1 MAEGPLVHHYVNQLK
16 KVLQGRD
23 VLIEFRLRKLKDVEP
38 SLQNIHIQKME
49 AHGKQFRIHL
59 SDHRILLIHLM
70 MWGSW
75 RIYRKGESWDKP
87 IQRARVI
94 FRTNSH
100 DAVVF
105 SAPVVKLLTPFELQS
120 DPKWG
125 NLGPDPLRPD
135 FSSREF
141 FHRLGRHPSREMGEA
156 LLDQQVIA
164 GVGNILRIEILFKS
178 HIHPRRWVGTLSKK
192 EKEELLRWMLKLF
205 EKWMKQIGR
214 RSDWIQIYRRSGK
227 PCPDCGTAIEFFR
240 QAGRI
245 TYACP
250 SCQSEKGRI

>member
-16 KVLQGRD
+16 KILQGRG
-23 VLIEFRLRKLKDVEP
+23 VRIEFRPHKLKDDET
-38 SLQNIHIQKME
+38 SFQSTHIQKVE
-49 AHGKQFRIHL
+49 AHGKQFRIHF

-75 RIYRKGESWDKP
+75 RIYPKGESWDKP

-94 FRTNSH
+94 FHTDSH
-100 DAVVF
+100 TAVVF
-105 SAPVVKLLTPFELQS
+105 SAPVVKLLTPLELQD

-125 NLGPDPLRPD
+125 NLGPDPLRSD
-135 FSSREF
+135 FSSKEF
-141 FHRLGRHPSREMGEA
+141 FRRLEQFPLREIGEA

-164 GVGNILRIEILFKS
+164 GAGNILRIEILFRP
-178 HIHPRRWVGTLSKK
+178 HIHPRRKVDSLSKK
-192 EKEELLRWMLKLF
+192 EKTELLRWIFKLF

-214 RSDWIQIYRRSGK
+214 QNNWIQIYRRSGK
-227 PCPDCGTAIEFFR
+227 SCPNCNHSIEFFR

-250 SCQSEKGRI
+250 NCQL

>member
-16 KVLQGRD
+16 KVFQGRD
-23 VLIEFRLRKLKDVEP
+23 VRIEFRLRKLKDVQT
-38 SLQNIHIQKME
+38 SFQSTHIQKVE
-49 AHGKQFRIHL
+49 AHGKQFRIHF

-94 FRTNSH
+94 FHTDSH
-100 DAVVF
+100 TAVVF
-105 SAPVVKLLTPFELQS
+105 SAPVVKLLTPSELQG

-125 NLGPDPLRPD
+125 NLGPDPLRSV
-135 FSSREF
+135 FSSKEF
-141 FHRLGRHPSREMGEA
+141 FRRLEQFPLREIGEA

-164 GVGNILRIEILFKS
+164 GVGNILRIEILFRS
-178 HIHPRRWVGTLSKK
+178 HIHPRRKGDLLSKK
-192 EKEELLRWMLKLF
+192 EKTELLRWIFKLF
-205 EKWMKQIGR
+205 EKWMKQISR
-214 RSDWIQIYRRSGK
+214 QNNWIQVYRRSGK
-227 PCPDCGTAIEFFR
+227 SCPNCNHSNEFFR

-250 SCQSEKGRI
+250 NCQL

>member
-23 VLIEFRLRKLKDVEP
+23 VRIEFRFRKLKDVEP
-38 SLQNIHIQKME
+38 SLRNIHIQKVE
-49 AHGKQFRIHL
+49 AHGKQFRIHF
-59 SDHRILLIHLM
+59 SDQRILLIHLM

-94 FRTNSH
+94 FYTNSH
-100 DAVVF
+100 TAVVF
-105 SAPVVKLLTPFELQS
+105 SAPVVKLLTPSELQD

-135 FSSREF
+135 FCSKEFFKRLDQQSSREI
-141 FHRLGRHPSREMGEA
+141 GDV

-164 GVGNILRIEILFKS
+164 GVGNILRIEILFRS
-178 HIHPRRWVGTLSKK
+178 HVHPKRRIGSLSKE
-192 EKEELLRWMLKLF
+192 EKTILVYWILQLF
-205 EKWMKQIGR
+205 RKWMREIKR
-214 RSDWIQIYRRSGK
+214 KNTWIQIYRRSGK
-227 PCPDCGTAIEFFR
+227 PCPNCGNPIQFFR

-250 SCQSEKGRI
+250 NCQR

>member
-23 VLIEFRLRKLKDVEP
+23 VGIEFRLHKLKDVGP
-38 SLQNIHIQKME
+38 FLQNFHIQKVE
-49 AHGKQFRIHL
+49 AHGKQFRIHF

-94 FRTNSH
+94 FHTNSH
-100 DAVVF
+100 TAVVF
-105 SAPVVKLLTPFELQS
+105 SAPVVKLLTPFELQN

-125 NLGPDPLRPD
+125 NLGPDPLRSD
-135 FSSREF
+135 FSSKEF
-141 FHRLGRHPSREMGEA
+141 FRLLEQSPSREIGEA
-156 LLDQQVIA
+156 LLDQQVVA
-164 GVGNILRIEILFKS
+164 GVGNILRIEILFIS
-178 HIHPRRWVGTLSKK
+178 RIHPRRRVDSLSQK

-214 RSDWIQIYRRSGK
+214 RNNWIQIYRRSGK
-227 PCPDCGTAIEFFR
+227 PCPDCNHLIEFFR

-250 SCQSEKGRI
+250 NCQL

>member
-1 MAEGPLVHHYVNQLK
+1 MAEGPLVHYYTERLK
-16 KVLQGRD
+16 EVLQGKD
-23 VLIEFRLRKLKDVEP
+23 VRIEFRLRKLKEVET
-38 SLQNIHIQKME
+38 SLQNIHIQKVE
-49 AHGKQFRIHL
+49 AHGKQFRIHF

-75 RIYRKGESWDKP
+75 RIYRKRESWDKP

-100 DAVVF
+100 AAVVF
-105 SAPVVKLLTPFELQS
+105 SAPVVKLLTPSELQN
-120 DPKWG
+120 DPRWG
-125 NLGPDPLRPD
+125 NLGPDPLRSD

-141 FHRLGRHPSREMGEA
+141 FHRLEQDPSREIGEA

-164 GVGNILRIEILFKS
+164 GVGNILRIEILFRS
-178 HIHPRRWVGTLSKK
+178 RIHPLRRVGSLSKR
-192 EKEELLRWMLKLF
+192 EKEELLRWILKLF
-205 EKWMKQIGR
+205 ERWMKQIGR

-227 PCPDCGTAIEFFR
+227 PCPRCNSSIEFFR
-240 QAGRI
+240 QTGRI

-250 SCQSEKGRI
+250 RCQT

>member
-23 VLIEFRLRKLKDVEP
+23 IRIEFRLRKLKDLET
-38 SLQNIHIQKME
+38 SFQSAHIQKVE
-49 AHGKQFRIHL
+49 AHGKQFRIHF
-59 SDHRILLIHLM
+59 SNYTILLIHLM

-94 FRTNSH
+94 FHTDSH
-100 DAVVF
+100 TAVVF
-105 SAPVVKLLTPFELQS
+105 SAPVVKLLTPLELQD

-141 FHRLGRHPSREMGEA
+141 LKRLDQQSSREIGDA

-178 HIHPRRWVGTLSKK
+178 RIHPRRKVASLSKK
-192 EKEELLRWMLKLF
+192 EKKEILHWILKLF
-205 EKWMKQIGR
+205 ERWSKEMRRKQT
-214 RSDWIQIYRRSGK
+214 WINIYRKSGK
-227 PCPDCGTAIEFFR
+227 PCPDCGTSIQFFR
-240 QAGRI
+240 QVGRI

-250 SCQSEKGRI
+250 KCQL